1 MEYSNQSR
9 LYYYC
14 EFEQWTDRF
23 ERSRYAYFNAF
34 QLRQLHHVIS
44 IDFINKSSLCMQNCN
59 AIDLTYILYPR
70 GVPVFGMPKSFSI
83 FTLDARALCVYV
95 FWVFCAYFSELTYVT
110 YFSLPIRTTYS
121 YLPIII

>member
-95 FWVFCAYFSELTYVT
+95 FRYFV
-110 YFSLPIRTTYS
+110 PIFRSSHTSHTSHY
-121 YLPIII
+121 PFAQRIAIFR